1 MDDKTTLEGSVTEQ
15 GGEVPDEEFAD
26 EELKAGEKRDIVDM
40 KLVWEDKMNQVIYA
54 DKQGYFVYNEAD
66 D

>member
-1 MDDKTTLEGSVTEQ
+1 MTEQ
-15 GGEVPDEEFAD
+15 GAEIPDEDFPD
-26 EELKAGEKRDIVDM
+26 EELKNGEKREIVDM
-40 KLVWEDKMNQVIYA
+40 ILVWEDKMNQVIYA

>member
-1 MDDKTTLEGSVTEQ
+1 MTEQ
-15 GGEVPDEEFAD
+15 DEEIPDEDFQD

-40 KLVWEDKMNQVIYA
+40 ILVWEDKMNQVIYA